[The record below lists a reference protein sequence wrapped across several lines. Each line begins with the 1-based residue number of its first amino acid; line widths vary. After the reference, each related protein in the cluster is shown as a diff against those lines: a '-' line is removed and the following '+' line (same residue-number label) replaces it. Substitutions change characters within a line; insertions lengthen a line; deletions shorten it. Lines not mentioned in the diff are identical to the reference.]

1 MGTVSAA
8 PPLVDAVRRL
18 LDADR
23 PGSGPVPGMPDDD
36 DLRDVV
42 DRAVRATGALLGPS
56 ELREATRAVRDELY
70 GAGPLQ
76 RWLDDPRVTDV
87 LVNGPD
93 EVWIELD
100 GRLERTA
107 DRLGTAAD
115 VRALAVRLAA
125 VGGRRL
131 DDAAPTAD
139 ARLPDGTRLHAVL
152 PPVAGPCAVISL
164 RVVRPR
170 PFTLDELVAGGTV
183 PAAAAPVLRA
193 LVAARANLL
202 VSGATGSG
210 KTTLLATLLS
220 LVPADQR
227 VVVIEESGELRPAHP
242 HVVHLVARQA
252 NADGAGGVGLSDL
265 VREALRM
272 RPDRLVLGECRGAEV
287 REVLTA
293 LNTGHE
299 GGFATVHANAAADVP
314 ARLEALGA
322 LAGWG
327 RDALAAQAASALD
340 AVLHLRRAH
349 GGGRPRHLAEIGVVR
364 RGLTGALEVAP
375 AVVCGADGTVTPG
388 PAWEQ
393 LAARLAEGLRVGLG
407 AAGGALGERSGP

>member
-1 MGTVSAA
+1 
-8 PPLVDAVRRL
+8 
-18 LDADR
+18 
-23 PGSGPVPGMPDDD
+23 
-36 DLRDVV
+36 
-42 DRAVRATGALLGPS
+42 
-56 ELREATRAVRDELY
+56 
-70 GAGPLQ
+70 
-76 RWLDDPRVTDV
+76 
-87 LVNGPD
+87 
-93 EVWIELD
+93 
-100 GRLERTA
+100 
-107 DRLGTAAD
+107 
-115 VRALAVRLAA
+115 
-125 VGGRRL
+125 
-131 DDAAPTAD
+131 
-139 ARLPDGTRLHAVL
+139 
-152 PPVAGPCAVISL
+152 
-164 RVVRPR
+164 
-170 PFTLDELVAGGTV
+170 
-183 PAAAAPVLRA
+183 
-193 LVAARANLL
+193 
-202 VSGATGSG
+202 
-210 KTTLLATLLS
+210 
-220 LVPADQR
+220 
-227 VVVIEESGELRPAHP
+227 
-242 HVVHLVARQA
+242 VHLVARQA